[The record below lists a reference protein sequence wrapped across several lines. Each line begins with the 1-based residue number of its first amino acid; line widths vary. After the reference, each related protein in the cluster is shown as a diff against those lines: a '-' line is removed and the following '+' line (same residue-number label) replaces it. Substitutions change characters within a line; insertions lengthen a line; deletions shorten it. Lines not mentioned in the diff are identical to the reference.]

1 MIYHPRNDIYH
12 CCFRLLSILKS
23 YNQPISIEKI
33 RIIDFYLVYPN
44 FVKEITLPRKN
55 GNTKLKNKYAKM
67 TPPFEIMPNKKIL
80 FSELKDFQYSAI
92 SLLRAKCL
100 IELKEKTITKASDY
114 CLLPDN
120 FFKENNILN
129 DENQVQLI
137 NCLSSI
143 ELTGA
148 QGLKQRTGLMEYR
161 YDSV

>member
-23 YNQPISIEKI
+23 YDHPITIEKI

-55 GNTKLKNKYAKM
+55 GNTKLKNMYAKL
-67 TPPFEIMPNKKIL
+67 PAPFEIMPNKKIL
-80 FSELKDFQYSAI
+80 FSELKSFQYSAI
-92 SLLRAKCL
+92 SLLRAKSL
-100 IELKEKTITKASDY
+100 IEIKEKTISKTSDY
-114 CLLPDN
+114 WLLPN
-120 FFKENNILN
+120 GFFEENNILN
-129 DENQVQLI
+129 DETQVQLI
-137 NCLSSI
+137 KCLSSI
-143 ELTGA
+143 ELIGT

>member
-1 MIYHPRNDIYH
+1 LWSGD
-12 CCFRLLSILKS
+12 
-23 YNQPISIEKI
+23 
-33 RIIDFYLVYPN
+33 
-44 FVKEITLPRKN
+44 
-55 GNTKLKNKYAKM
+55 
-67 TPPFEIMPNKKIL
+67 
-80 FSELKDFQYSAI
+80 YSAI

-114 CLLPDN
+114 CLLPDS

-143 ELTGA
+143 ELAGA

>member
-12 CCFRLLSILKS
+12 CCFRLLSILS
-23 YNQPISIEKI
+23 SHNQPISIEKI

-44 FVKEITLPRKN
+44 FIKEITLPRKN

-67 TPPFEIMPNKKIL
+67 SPPFEIMPNKKIL

-92 SLLRAKCL
+92 SLLRAKSI
-100 IELKEKTITKASDY
+100 IELKERTISKASDY
-114 CLLPDN
+114 WLLPET

-129 DENQVQLI
+129 DETQVQLI
-137 NCLSSI
+137 KCLCSI
-143 ELTGA
+143 ELTGI
-148 QGLKQRTGLMEYR
+148 QGLKHRTGLMEYR